1 MASSKNVNNAKEIIE
16 YYNRKFTVT
25 TTGAISG
32 ADGFMK
38 FKLPPLNETA
48 FSNNYSQ
55 CLCRIKEIQIAN
67 LSEATLADNVNPVFV
82 GIPNATGLLPIQN
95 GLILKTSI
103 PCRNIKHT
111 ASNFENAIWG
121 AENYFDT
128 SFHQSFSCEVKS
140 TYITNATALDGRT
153 ALGSNNVLFTPNIV
167 AAGNPQFQIS
177 ESNHYYHFMDNG
189 GFEDGATL
197 IGNPFGQEHSLS
209 ILSAYNGEKV
219 QLASGLDLARGRGST
234 MVRVKFEFLML
245 ENPTPNDR

>member
-32 ADGFMK
+32 TDGFMK

-82 GIPNATGLLPIQN
+82 GIPAGGGLLRVEN

-111 ASNFENAIWG
+111 ASNFENDIWG
-121 AENYFDT
+121 ADNYFDT
-128 SFHQSFSCEVKS
+128 SFHQSFAPEIKKM
-140 TYITNATALDGRT
+140 YI
-153 ALGSNNVLFTPNIV
+153 S
-167 AAGNPQFQIS
+167 
-177 ESNHYYHFMDNG
+177 
-189 GFEDGATL
+189 
-197 IGNPFGQEHSLS
+197 
-209 ILSAYNGEKV
+209 
-219 QLASGLDLARGRGST
+219 
-234 MVRVKFEFLML
+234 
-245 ENPTPNDR
+245 

>member
-1 MASSKNVNNAKEIIE
+1 MASAKNVNNAREIVS

-25 TTGAISG
+25 ATGVVSG
-32 ADGFMK
+32 VDGFMK
-38 FKLPPLNETA
+38 FNLPPLNETA

-67 LSEATLADNVNPVFV
+67 GNEGTLADNVNSVFV
-82 GIPNATGLLPIQN
+82 GIPAAEGLKNVDN

-111 ASNFENAIWG
+111 ASNFENDIWG
-121 AENYFDT
+121 ADNFFDT
-128 SFHQSFSCEVKS
+128 SFHQSFAPEVKKM
-140 TYITNATALDGRT
+140 YITNATALDGRV
-153 ALGSNNVLFTPNIV
+153 ARGSTNVLFTPDIV
-167 AAGNPQFQIS
+167 ATGNPQFQIS
-177 ESNHYYHFMDNG
+177 ESKHYYHYMDNG

-209 ILSAYNGEKV
+209 ILSAFNGEKC
-219 QLASGLDLARGRGST
+219 QLASGLDPSRARNLT
-234 MVRVKFEFLML
+234 QVRVKFEMLML